1 VSRHDSRQ
9 LGRLRSVKPSFIIQF
24 GTTNPAISAR
34 NNTGILVVRVVQIL
48 YSALNGRALAVTVV
62 RIADGDNGVMGID
75 CAKGKLPRRHRGDP
89 T

>member
-1 VSRHDSRQ
+1 M
-9 LGRLRSVKPSFIIQF
+9 
-24 GTTNPAISAR
+24 
-34 NNTGILVVRVVQIL
+34 VVRVVQIL

-62 RIADGDNGVMGID
+62 RIPDGENGAMGID